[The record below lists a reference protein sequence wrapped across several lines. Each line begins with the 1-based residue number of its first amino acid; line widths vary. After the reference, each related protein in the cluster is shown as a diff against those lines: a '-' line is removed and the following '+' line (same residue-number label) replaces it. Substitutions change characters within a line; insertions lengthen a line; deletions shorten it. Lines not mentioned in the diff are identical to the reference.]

1 VISCIAS
8 VVALGYPVENPVV
21 DKMKDEDIKYWLDE
35 NGVSHGPKRDLEDV
49 VKWNGY
55 RTL

>member
-1 VISCIAS
+1 MISCIAS

-21 DKMKDEDIKYWLDE
+21 DKMKDEDIRYWLDE
-35 NGVSHGPKRDLEDV
+35 SGVLHVLKRDLEDV